1 MLYRAFFELGDS
13 ATLEERK
20 ALFLDNNLAITKNK
34 KCMEQFGMYPVLYID
49 LSVGEL
55 ICPFPSHTDSQR
67 QIIATT
73 LGDLKGE
80 FQKLVKTV
88 VLDLLER
95 GLLTNLHELHET
107 SRTFVN
113 QVVNRELPADEWP
126 ESLSKLT
133 DILYTLHKR
142 EVIVLI
148 DEYDTPTAHATR
160 YAYFDEVCLHQPS
173 MV

>member
-1 MLYRAFFELGDS
+1 
-13 ATLEERK
+13 
-20 ALFLDNNLAITKNK
+20 
-34 KCMEQFGMYPVLYID
+34 
-49 LSVGEL
+49 
-55 ICPFPSHTDSQR
+55 
-67 QIIATT
+67 
-73 LGDLKGE
+73 
-80 FQKLVKTV
+80 V

-160 YAYFDEVCLHQPS
+160 YGYFDEVRLHQPS